1 MILDIHSLGLDLAL
15 VRPLH
20 KDLVVMGVPLPLD
33 LKGMVALLIFLNS
46 LVVVLL
52 RHVHLHR
59 RRVREVSAATIA
71 P

>member
-1 MILDIHSLGLDLAL
+1 MILRIPAFGLDFAL

-20 KDLVVMGVPLPLD
+20 KDLVVLGVPLSLD
-33 LKGMVALLIFLNS
+33 LKGVVALLILLDS

-52 RHVHLHR
+52 RHVDLHR